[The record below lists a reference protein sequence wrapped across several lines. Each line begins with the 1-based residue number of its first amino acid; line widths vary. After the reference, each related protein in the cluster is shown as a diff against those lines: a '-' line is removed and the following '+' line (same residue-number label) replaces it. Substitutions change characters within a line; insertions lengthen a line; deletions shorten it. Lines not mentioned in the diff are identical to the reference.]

1 MLYLVLYFT
10 NDAETFFFNK
20 ETLEKMRER
29 IEISSNNYDGS
40 DVLIHQRMEELKHN
54 D

>member
-1 MLYLVLYFT
+1 MCWLIGFSVCLCLSVCVQ
-10 NDAETFFFNK
+10 

-29 IEISSNNYDGS
+29 IEISSGSFDGP
-40 DVLIHQRMEELKHN
+40 DMPIQQRMEELKHQ